1 MKRHIRITWLSLA
14 LAMTAIAVVRT
25 ALSAAD
31 ANAATKAGGATKS
44 AAAAKAD
51 AKASAA
57 EAQAKEVELFAG
69 MKSGDLDVKIIA
81 RNDREARVLI
91 ANKTGQPVNV
101 KLPEAFAAVPAL
113 AQFGGGGGGQGGG
126 GMGGGGG
133 GGGQQSSGGGM
144 GGGGGGMGGGGGG
157 GMFSIPPDETGKIE
171 VATVCLDHG
180 LKIPSS
186 SKPYKIV
193 PADKHVK
200 PEVVELLKAFG
211 RGELDPGATQA
222 AAWHLNSN
230 MSWNDL
236 ATKLTGTER
245 NINRSA
251 YFSQEQIRT
260 GMAYAQEAHT
270 RAQAAAEEK
279 ANAEA
284 TEEKATEEVES
295 TDAKSTVDYTAE

>member
-25 ALSAAD
+25 ATD
-31 ANAATKAGGATKS
+31 ANAATKAATKTS
-44 AAAAKAD
+44 ASKHD
-51 AKASAA
+51 AKAAA
-57 EAQAKEVELFAG
+57 EEAPARSNEELEVELFAG

-81 RNDREARVLI
+81 RNDREARVII

-133 GGGQQSSGGGM
+133 GQSSGGGM

-193 PADKHVK
+193 PADTHVK

-222 AAWHLNSN
+222 AAWHLNSK
-230 MSWNDL
+230 MSWNDP
-236 ATKLTGTER
+236 ASKLTGTER
-245 NINRSA
+245 NINRSP

-270 RAQAAAEEK
+270 RAEAAAEEK
-279 ANAEA
+279 ANEEA
-284 TEEKATEEVES
+284 DAEEKATDKES
-295 TDAKSTVDYTAE
+295 SDAKSTVDYTAE

>member
-25 ALSAAD
+25 ATD
-31 ANAATKAGGATKS
+31 ANAATKAATKTS
-44 AAAAKAD
+44 ASKHDSKA
-51 AKASAA
+51 AA
-57 EAQAKEVELFAG
+57 EAPARSNEELEVELFAG

-81 RNDREARVLI
+81 RNDREARVII

-113 AQFGGGGGGQGGG
+113 AQFGGGGGGGGG

-133 GGGQQSSGGGM
+133 GGGQSSGGGM

-193 PADKHVK
+193 PADTHVK

-222 AAWHLNSN
+222 AAWHLNSK

-236 ATKLTGTER
+236 ASKLTGTER
-245 NINRSA
+245 NINRSP

-270 RAQAAAEEK
+270 RAEAAAEEK
-279 ANAEA
+279 ANEEAAEVKKDEA
-284 TEEKATEEVES
+284 AEEES
-295 TDAKSTVDYTAE
+295 SEAKSTIDYTAE

>member
-31 ANAATKAGGATKS
+31 ANAATKANAK
-44 AAAAKAD
+44 AAAV
-51 AKASAA
+51 AA
-57 EAQAKEVELFAG
+57 PAGMNELEVELFAG
-69 MKSGDLDVKIIA
+69 MKSGELDVKIIA

-91 ANKTGQPVNV
+91 ANKTGQRVNV

-126 GMGGGGG
+126 GMGG

-180 LKIPSS
+180 LKNPSS
-186 SKPYKIV
+186 SKPYNLV
-193 PADKHVK
+193 PADQHVK

-211 RGELDPGATQA
+211 RGELDPGAAQA

-236 ATKLTGTER
+236 ASKLTGTER
-245 NINRSA
+245 NINRSP
-251 YFSQEQIRT
+251 YFSQQQIRT

-279 ANAEA
+279 ANEEVA
-284 TEEKATEEVES
+284 EEKAVQEES
-295 TDAKSTVDYTAE
+295 SDAKSTIDYTAE

>member
-25 ALSAAD
+25 ATD
-31 ANAATKAGGATKS
+31 ANAATKSAGKADSK
-44 AAAAKAD
+44 AAAKAP
-51 AKASAA
+51 ARSN
-57 EAQAKEVELFAG
+57 EELEVELFAG
-69 MKSGDLDVKIIA
+69 MKSGELDVKIIA
-81 RNDREARVLI
+81 RNDREARVII

-113 AQFGGGGGGQGGG
+113 AQFGGGGGGGGG

-133 GGGQQSSGGGM
+133 GGGQSSGGGM

-186 SKPYKIV
+186 SRPYKIV
-193 PADKHVK
+193 PADTHVK

-236 ATKLTGTER
+236 ASKLTGTER
-245 NINRSA
+245 NINRSP

-260 GMAYAQEAHT
+260 GMAYAQEAHH
-270 RAQAAAEEK
+270 RAEAAAEEK
-279 ANAEA
+279 ANEEA
-284 TEEKATEEVES
+284 DAEEKATDKES
-295 TDAKSTVDYTAE
+295 SDAKSTVDYTAE